1 MDKELNKLRL
11 DAILKHIDSVND
23 DLKDLS
29 LEEFKK
35 SDLHIRGTCFSL
47 MQIGEQLTRLEK
59 VFGTEYPN
67 IPWKEAIKLRTLIVH
82 IYNKVDAEQIFR
94 IAKNDLPDL
103 KQQINQIKI

>member
-47 MQIGEQLTRLEK
+47 MQIGEQLTRL
-59 VFGTEYPN
+59 
-67 IPWKEAIKLRTLIVH
+67 
-82 IYNKVDAEQIFR
+82 
-94 IAKNDLPDL
+94 
-103 KQQINQIKI
+103 

>member
-35 SDLHIRGTCFSL
+35 SDLHIRGT
-47 MQIGEQLTRLEK
+47 
-59 VFGTEYPN
+59 
-67 IPWKEAIKLRTLIVH
+67 
-82 IYNKVDAEQIFR
+82 
-94 IAKNDLPDL
+94 
-103 KQQINQIKI
+103 INQTGKGFWNRISKYSMERSN